1 MSTIQSQ
8 SQSPSAGP
16 RGTARAA
23 GALAFTVLSWASAF
37 SFIRIGLHELSPMQL
52 AAARFA
58 TAAVLVLGW
67 LAWRRPR
74 RPTARDAMAFA
85 LSGLLGIAGYNAL
98 LNTAELS
105 VAPGAAAFIMSTSP
119 IVTAIL
125 STLFLREKL
134 NRWGWAGSLFSFA
147 GIGLIASGQPGGLAL
162 GSGTTLIL
170 LAAAG
175 SAVYFVLQRRLI
187 PVYGPL
193 ACTAYTLLA
202 GAVLLLPWLPG
213 ALRSLAA
220 PGARR
225 AARGPAGGAGAGH
238 LPGRARLRE
247 LDFRAEPF
255 RAGARHP
262 LPLPGAGRGDG
273 LVDLHDGR
281 AAGAGDARRRID
293 GDRRRRGGRAS
304 PMPLIRR
311 GPAIPRGFA
320 IRRHWH
326 VRGPAMPP
334 RR

>member
-23 GALAFTVLSWASAF
+23 GAVTFTVLSWASAF
-37 SFIRIGLHELSPMQL
+37 PFIRIGLHELSPMQL

-58 TAAVLVLGW
+58 TATVLVLGW

-187 PVYGPL
+187 PVYGLL

-220 PGARR
+220 PGALH
-225 AARGPAGGAGAGH
+225 AALPAVLVLGVFPAALGYASCTFALSHFGPARATHFLYLVPAAAMGLSIFMTGEQPGLATLGGGSMAIAGVAAVA
-238 LPGRARLRE
+238 LRGRSSR
-247 LDFRAEPF
+247 
-255 RAGARHP
+255 
-262 LPLPGAGRGDG
+262 
-273 LVDLHDGR
+273 
-281 AAGAGDARRRID
+281 
-293 GDRRRRGGRAS
+293 
-304 PMPLIRR
+304 
-311 GPAIPRGFA
+311 
-320 IRRHWH
+320 
-326 VRGPAMPP
+326 
-334 RR
+334 

>member
-23 GALAFTVLSWASAF
+23 GAVAFTVLSWASAF
-37 SFIRIGLHELSPMQL
+37 PFIRIGLQELSPMQL

-74 RPTARDAMAFA
+74 RPSARDAMAFA

-134 NRWGWAGSLFSFA
+134 NRQGWAGSLFSFA

-220 PGARR
+220 PGALH
-225 AARGPAGGAGAGH
+225 AALPAVLVLGIFPAALGYASWTFALSHFGPARATHFLYLVPAAAMGLSIFMTGERPGLATLGGGLMAIAGVAAVA
-238 LPGRARLRE
+238 LRGRSSR
-247 LDFRAEPF
+247 
-255 RAGARHP
+255 
-262 LPLPGAGRGDG
+262 
-273 LVDLHDGR
+273 
-281 AAGAGDARRRID
+281 
-293 GDRRRRGGRAS
+293 
-304 PMPLIRR
+304 
-311 GPAIPRGFA
+311 
-320 IRRHWH
+320 
-326 VRGPAMPP
+326 
-334 RR
+334 

>member
-23 GALAFTVLSWASAF
+23 GAVAFTVLSWAAAF
-37 SFIRIGLHELSPMQL
+37 PFIRIGLQELSPMQL

-134 NRWGWAGSLFSFA
+134 NRQGWAGSLFSFA

-220 PGARR
+220 PGALH
-225 AARGPAGGAGAGH
+225 AALPAVLVLGIFPAALGYASWTFALSHFGPARATHFLYLVPAAAMGLSIFMTGERPGLATLGGGMMAIAGVAAVA
-238 LPGRARLRE
+238 LRGRSSR
-247 LDFRAEPF
+247 
-255 RAGARHP
+255 
-262 LPLPGAGRGDG
+262 
-273 LVDLHDGR
+273 
-281 AAGAGDARRRID
+281 
-293 GDRRRRGGRAS
+293 
-304 PMPLIRR
+304 
-311 GPAIPRGFA
+311 
-320 IRRHWH
+320 
-326 VRGPAMPP
+326 
-334 RR
+334 

>member
-23 GALAFTVLSWASAF
+23 GAVAFTVLSWASAF
-37 SFIRIGLHELSPMQL
+37 PFIRIGLHELSPMQL

-58 TAAVLVLGW
+58 TATVLVLGW

-134 NRWGWAGSLFSFA
+134 NRQGWAGSLFSFA

-220 PGARR
+220 PGALH
-225 AARGPAGGAGAGH
+225 AALPAVLVLGIFPAALGYASWTFALSHFGPARATHFLYLVPAAAMGLSIFMTGERPGLATLGGGLMAIAGVAAVA
-238 LPGRARLRE
+238 LRGRSSR
-247 LDFRAEPF
+247 
-255 RAGARHP
+255 
-262 LPLPGAGRGDG
+262 
-273 LVDLHDGR
+273 
-281 AAGAGDARRRID
+281 
-293 GDRRRRGGRAS
+293 
-304 PMPLIRR
+304 
-311 GPAIPRGFA
+311 
-320 IRRHWH
+320 
-326 VRGPAMPP
+326 
-334 RR
+334 

>member
-23 GALAFTVLSWASAF
+23 GAVAFTVLSWASAF
-37 SFIRIGLHELSPMQL
+37 PFIRIGLHELSPMQL

-74 RPTARDAMAFA
+74 RPSARDAMAFA

-220 PGARR
+220 PGALH
-225 AARGPAGGAGAGH
+225 AALPAVLVLGIFPAALGYASWTFALSHFGPARATHFLYLVPAAAMGLSIFMTGEQPGLATLGGGSIAIAGVAAVA
-238 LPGRARLRE
+238 LRGRSSR
-247 LDFRAEPF
+247 
-255 RAGARHP
+255 
-262 LPLPGAGRGDG
+262 
-273 LVDLHDGR
+273 
-281 AAGAGDARRRID
+281 
-293 GDRRRRGGRAS
+293 
-304 PMPLIRR
+304 
-311 GPAIPRGFA
+311 
-320 IRRHWH
+320 
-326 VRGPAMPP
+326 
-334 RR
+334 

>member
-23 GALAFTVLSWASAF
+23 GAVAFTVLSWASAF
-37 SFIRIGLHELSPMQL
+37 PFIRIGLHELSPMQL

-74 RPTARDAMAFA
+74 RPFARDAMAFA

-220 PGARR
+220 PGALH
-225 AARGPAGGAGAGH
+225 AALPAVLVLGIFPAALGYASWTFALSHFGPARATHFLYLVPAAAMGLSIFMTGERPGLATLGGGLMAIAGVAAVA
-238 LPGRARLRE
+238 LRGRSSR
-247 LDFRAEPF
+247 
-255 RAGARHP
+255 
-262 LPLPGAGRGDG
+262 
-273 LVDLHDGR
+273 
-281 AAGAGDARRRID
+281 
-293 GDRRRRGGRAS
+293 
-304 PMPLIRR
+304 
-311 GPAIPRGFA
+311 
-320 IRRHWH
+320 
-326 VRGPAMPP
+326 
-334 RR
+334 

>member
-23 GALAFTVLSWASAF
+23 GAVAFTVLSWAAAF
-37 SFIRIGLHELSPMQL
+37 PFIRIGLQELSPMQL

-74 RPTARDAMAFA
+74 RPSARDAMAFA

-134 NRWGWAGSLFSFA
+134 NRQGWAGSLFSFA

-220 PGARR
+220 PGALH
-225 AARGPAGGAGAGH
+225 AALPAVLVLGIFPAALGYASWTFALSHFGPARATHFLYLVPAAAMGLSIFMTGERPGLATLGGGLMAIASVAAVA
-238 LPGRARLRE
+238 LRGRSSR
-247 LDFRAEPF
+247 
-255 RAGARHP
+255 
-262 LPLPGAGRGDG
+262 
-273 LVDLHDGR
+273 
-281 AAGAGDARRRID
+281 
-293 GDRRRRGGRAS
+293 
-304 PMPLIRR
+304 
-311 GPAIPRGFA
+311 
-320 IRRHWH
+320 
-326 VRGPAMPP
+326 
-334 RR
+334 

>member
-23 GALAFTVLSWASAF
+23 GAVAFTVLSWASAF
-37 SFIRIGLHELSPMQL
+37 PFIRIGLHELSPMQL

-134 NRWGWAGSLFSFA
+134 NRQGWAGSLFSFA

-220 PGARR
+220 PGALH
-225 AARGPAGGAGAGH
+225 AALPAVLVLGIFPAALGYASWTFALSHFGPARATHFLYLVPAAAMGLSIFMTGEQPGLATLGGGSMAIAGVAAVA
-238 LPGRARLRE
+238 LRGRSSR
-247 LDFRAEPF
+247 
-255 RAGARHP
+255 
-262 LPLPGAGRGDG
+262 
-273 LVDLHDGR
+273 
-281 AAGAGDARRRID
+281 
-293 GDRRRRGGRAS
+293 
-304 PMPLIRR
+304 
-311 GPAIPRGFA
+311 
-320 IRRHWH
+320 
-326 VRGPAMPP
+326 
-334 RR
+334 

>member
-23 GALAFTVLSWASAF
+23 GAVAFTVLSWASAF
-37 SFIRIGLHELSPMQL
+37 PFIRIGLHELSPMQL

-134 NRWGWAGSLFSFA
+134 NRQGWAGSLFSFA

-220 PGARR
+220 PGALH
-225 AARGPAGGAGAGH
+225 AALPAVLVLGVFPAALGYASWTFALSHFGPARATHFLYLVPAAAMGLSIFMTGEQPRLATLGGGSMAIAGVAAVA
-238 LPGRARLRE
+238 LRGRSSR
-247 LDFRAEPF
+247 
-255 RAGARHP
+255 
-262 LPLPGAGRGDG
+262 
-273 LVDLHDGR
+273 
-281 AAGAGDARRRID
+281 
-293 GDRRRRGGRAS
+293 
-304 PMPLIRR
+304 
-311 GPAIPRGFA
+311 
-320 IRRHWH
+320 
-326 VRGPAMPP
+326 
-334 RR
+334 

>member
-23 GALAFTVLSWASAF
+23 GAVAFTVLSWASAF
-37 SFIRIGLHELSPMQL
+37 PFIRIGLHELSPMQL

-134 NRWGWAGSLFSFA
+134 NRQGWAGSLFSFA

-220 PGARR
+220 PGALH
-225 AARGPAGGAGAGH
+225 AALPAVLVLGIFPAALGYASWTFALSHFGPARATHFLYLVPAAAMGLSIFMTGERPGLATLGGGLMAIAGVAAVA
-238 LPGRARLRE
+238 LRGRSSR
-247 LDFRAEPF
+247 
-255 RAGARHP
+255 
-262 LPLPGAGRGDG
+262 
-273 LVDLHDGR
+273 
-281 AAGAGDARRRID
+281 
-293 GDRRRRGGRAS
+293 
-304 PMPLIRR
+304 
-311 GPAIPRGFA
+311 
-320 IRRHWH
+320 
-326 VRGPAMPP
+326 
-334 RR
+334 

>member
-23 GALAFTVLSWASAF
+23 GAVAFTVLSWAAAF
-37 SFIRIGLHELSPMQL
+37 PFIRIGLQELSPMQL

-74 RPTARDAMAFA
+74 RPSARDAMAFA

-134 NRWGWAGSLFSFA
+134 NRQGWAGSLFSFA

-220 PGARR
+220 PGALH
-225 AARGPAGGAGAGH
+225 AALPAVLVLGIFPAALGYASWTFALSHFGPARATHFLYLVPAAAMGLSIFMTGERPGLATLGGGLMAIAGVAAVA
-238 LPGRARLRE
+238 LRGRSSR
-247 LDFRAEPF
+247 
-255 RAGARHP
+255 
-262 LPLPGAGRGDG
+262 
-273 LVDLHDGR
+273 
-281 AAGAGDARRRID
+281 
-293 GDRRRRGGRAS
+293 
-304 PMPLIRR
+304 
-311 GPAIPRGFA
+311 
-320 IRRHWH
+320 
-326 VRGPAMPP
+326 
-334 RR
+334 

>member
-23 GALAFTVLSWASAF
+23 GAVAFTVLSWASAF
-37 SFIRIGLHELSPMQL
+37 PFIRIGLHELSPMQL

-58 TAAVLVLGW
+58 TATVLVLSW

-134 NRWGWAGSLFSFA
+134 NRQGWAGSLFSFA

-220 PGARR
+220 PGALH
-225 AARGPAGGAGAGH
+225 AALPAVLVLGIFPAALGYASWTFALSHFGPARATHFLYLVPAAAMGLSIFMTGEQPGLATLGGGSMAIAGVAAVA
-238 LPGRARLRE
+238 LRGRSSR
-247 LDFRAEPF
+247 
-255 RAGARHP
+255 
-262 LPLPGAGRGDG
+262 
-273 LVDLHDGR
+273 
-281 AAGAGDARRRID
+281 
-293 GDRRRRGGRAS
+293 
-304 PMPLIRR
+304 
-311 GPAIPRGFA
+311 
-320 IRRHWH
+320 
-326 VRGPAMPP
+326 
-334 RR
+334 

>member
-23 GALAFTVLSWASAF
+23 GAVAFTVLSWAAAF
-37 SFIRIGLHELSPMQL
+37 PFIRIGLQELSPMQL

-74 RPTARDAMAFA
+74 RPSARDAMAFA

-134 NRWGWAGSLFSFA
+134 NRQGWAGSLFSFA

-175 SAVYFVLQRRLI
+175 SAFYFVLQRRLI

-220 PGARR
+220 PGALH
-225 AARGPAGGAGAGH
+225 AALPAVLVLGIFPAALGYASWTFALSHFGPARATHFLYLVPAAAMGLSIFMTGERPGLATLGGGLMAIAGVAAVA
-238 LPGRARLRE
+238 LRGRSSR
-247 LDFRAEPF
+247 
-255 RAGARHP
+255 
-262 LPLPGAGRGDG
+262 
-273 LVDLHDGR
+273 
-281 AAGAGDARRRID
+281 
-293 GDRRRRGGRAS
+293 
-304 PMPLIRR
+304 
-311 GPAIPRGFA
+311 
-320 IRRHWH
+320 
-326 VRGPAMPP
+326 
-334 RR
+334 

>member
-23 GALAFTVLSWASAF
+23 GAVAFTVLSWASAF
-37 SFIRIGLHELSPMQL
+37 PFIRIGLHELSPMQL

-134 NRWGWAGSLFSFA
+134 NRWGWAGSLSSFA

-220 PGARR
+220 PGALH
-225 AARGPAGGAGAGH
+225 AALPAVLVLGVFPAALGYASWTFALSHFGPARATHFLYLVPAAAMGLSIFMTGEQPRLATLGGGSMAIAGVAAVA
-238 LPGRARLRE
+238 LRGRSSR
-247 LDFRAEPF
+247 
-255 RAGARHP
+255 
-262 LPLPGAGRGDG
+262 
-273 LVDLHDGR
+273 
-281 AAGAGDARRRID
+281 
-293 GDRRRRGGRAS
+293 
-304 PMPLIRR
+304 
-311 GPAIPRGFA
+311 
-320 IRRHWH
+320 
-326 VRGPAMPP
+326 
-334 RR
+334 

>member
-1 MSTIQSQ
+1 MNTIQSQ

-23 GALAFTVLSWASAF
+23 GALAFTMLSWASAF
-37 SFIRIGLHELSPMQL
+37 PFIRIGLHELSPMQL

-220 PGARR
+220 PGALH
-225 AARGPAGGAGAGH
+225 AALPAVLVLGIFPAALGYASWTFALSHFGPARATHFLYLVPAAAMGLSIFMTGEQPGLATLGGGSMAIAGVAAVA
-238 LPGRARLRE
+238 LRGRSSR
-247 LDFRAEPF
+247 
-255 RAGARHP
+255 
-262 LPLPGAGRGDG
+262 
-273 LVDLHDGR
+273 
-281 AAGAGDARRRID
+281 
-293 GDRRRRGGRAS
+293 
-304 PMPLIRR
+304 
-311 GPAIPRGFA
+311 
-320 IRRHWH
+320 
-326 VRGPAMPP
+326 
-334 RR
+334 

>member
-23 GALAFTVLSWASAF
+23 GAVAFTVLSWAAAF
-37 SFIRIGLHELSPMQL
+37 PFIRIGLQELSPMQL

-74 RPTARDAMAFA
+74 RPSARDAMAFA

-134 NRWGWAGSLFSFA
+134 NRQGWAGSLFSFA

-220 PGARR
+220 PGALH
-225 AARGPAGGAGAGH
+225 AALPAVLVLGIFPAALGYASWTFALSHFGPARATHFLYLVPAAAMGLSIFMTGERPGLATLGGGSMAIAGVAAVA
-238 LPGRARLRE
+238 LRGRSSR
-247 LDFRAEPF
+247 
-255 RAGARHP
+255 
-262 LPLPGAGRGDG
+262 
-273 LVDLHDGR
+273 
-281 AAGAGDARRRID
+281 
-293 GDRRRRGGRAS
+293 
-304 PMPLIRR
+304 
-311 GPAIPRGFA
+311 
-320 IRRHWH
+320 
-326 VRGPAMPP
+326 
-334 RR
+334 

>member
-23 GALAFTVLSWASAF
+23 GAVAFTVLSWASAF
-37 SFIRIGLHELSPMQL
+37 PFIRIGLHELSPMQL

-202 GAVLLLPWLPG
+202 GAVLLLLPWLPG

-220 PGARR
+220 PGALH
-225 AARGPAGGAGAGH
+225 AALPAVLVLGVFPAALGYASWTFALSHFGPARATHFLYLVPAAAMGLSIFMTGEQPGLATLGGGSMAIAGVAAVA
-238 LPGRARLRE
+238 LRGRSSR
-247 LDFRAEPF
+247 
-255 RAGARHP
+255 
-262 LPLPGAGRGDG
+262 
-273 LVDLHDGR
+273 
-281 AAGAGDARRRID
+281 
-293 GDRRRRGGRAS
+293 
-304 PMPLIRR
+304 
-311 GPAIPRGFA
+311 
-320 IRRHWH
+320 
-326 VRGPAMPP
+326 
-334 RR
+334 

>member
-37 SFIRIGLHELSPMQL
+37 PFIRIGLHELSPMQL

-220 PGARR
+220 PGALH
-225 AARGPAGGAGAGH
+225 AALPAVLLLGIFPAALGYASWTFALSHFGPARATHFLYLVSAAAMGLSIFMTGEQPGLATLGGGSMAIAGVAAVA
-238 LPGRARLRE
+238 LRGRSSR
-247 LDFRAEPF
+247 
-255 RAGARHP
+255 
-262 LPLPGAGRGDG
+262 
-273 LVDLHDGR
+273 
-281 AAGAGDARRRID
+281 
-293 GDRRRRGGRAS
+293 
-304 PMPLIRR
+304 
-311 GPAIPRGFA
+311 
-320 IRRHWH
+320 
-326 VRGPAMPP
+326 
-334 RR
+334 

>member
-23 GALAFTVLSWASAF
+23 GAVAFTVLSWAAAF
-37 SFIRIGLHELSPMQL
+37 PFIRIGLHELSPMQL

-74 RPTARDAMAFA
+74 RPSARDAMAFA

-134 NRWGWAGSLFSFA
+134 NRQGWAGSLFSFA

-220 PGARR
+220 PGALH
-225 AARGPAGGAGAGH
+225 AALPAVLVLGIFPAALGYASWTFALSHFGPARATHFLYLVPAAAMGLSIFMTGERPGLATLGGGLMAIAGVAAVA
-238 LPGRARLRE
+238 LRGRSSR
-247 LDFRAEPF
+247 
-255 RAGARHP
+255 
-262 LPLPGAGRGDG
+262 
-273 LVDLHDGR
+273 
-281 AAGAGDARRRID
+281 
-293 GDRRRRGGRAS
+293 
-304 PMPLIRR
+304 
-311 GPAIPRGFA
+311 
-320 IRRHWH
+320 
-326 VRGPAMPP
+326 
-334 RR
+334 

>member
-8 SQSPSAGP
+8 SRSPSAGP

-23 GALAFTVLSWASAF
+23 GAVAFTVLSWASAF
-37 SFIRIGLHELSPMQL
+37 PFIRIGLHELSPMQL

-134 NRWGWAGSLFSFA
+134 NRQGWAGSLFSFA

-213 ALRSLAA
+213 ALRSPAA
-220 PGARR
+220 PGALH
-225 AARGPAGGAGAGH
+225 AALPAVLVLGVFPAALGYASWTFALSHFGPARATHFLYLVPAAAMGLSIFMTGEQPGLATLGGGSMAIAGVAAVA
-238 LPGRARLRE
+238 LRGRSSR
-247 LDFRAEPF
+247 
-255 RAGARHP
+255 
-262 LPLPGAGRGDG
+262 
-273 LVDLHDGR
+273 
-281 AAGAGDARRRID
+281 
-293 GDRRRRGGRAS
+293 
-304 PMPLIRR
+304 
-311 GPAIPRGFA
+311 
-320 IRRHWH
+320 
-326 VRGPAMPP
+326 
-334 RR
+334 

>member
-1 MSTIQSQ
+1 
-8 SQSPSAGP
+8 
-16 RGTARAA
+16 
-23 GALAFTVLSWASAF
+23 
-37 SFIRIGLHELSPMQL
+37 MQL

-134 NRWGWAGSLFSFA
+134 NRQGWAGSLFSFA

-202 GAVLLLPWLPG
+202 GAMLLLPWLPG

-220 PGARR
+220 PGALH
-225 AARGPAGGAGAGH
+225 AALPAVLVLDVFPAALGYASWTFALSHFGPARATHFLYLVPAAAMGLSIFMTGEQPRLATLGGGSMAIAGVAAVA
-238 LPGRARLRE
+238 LRGRSSR
-247 LDFRAEPF
+247 
-255 RAGARHP
+255 
-262 LPLPGAGRGDG
+262 
-273 LVDLHDGR
+273 
-281 AAGAGDARRRID
+281 
-293 GDRRRRGGRAS
+293 
-304 PMPLIRR
+304 
-311 GPAIPRGFA
+311 
-320 IRRHWH
+320 
-326 VRGPAMPP
+326 
-334 RR
+334 

>member
-23 GALAFTVLSWASAF
+23 GAVAFTVLSWAAAF
-37 SFIRIGLHELSPMQL
+37 PFIRIGLHELSPMQL

-58 TAAVLVLGW
+58 TATVLVLGW

-134 NRWGWAGSLFSFA
+134 NRQGWAGSLFSFA

-220 PGARR
+220 PGALH
-225 AARGPAGGAGAGH
+225 AALPAVLVLGIFPAALGYASWTFALSHFGPARATHFLYLVPAAAMGLSIFMTGERPGLATLGGGLMAIAGVAAVA
-238 LPGRARLRE
+238 LRGRSSR
-247 LDFRAEPF
+247 
-255 RAGARHP
+255 
-262 LPLPGAGRGDG
+262 
-273 LVDLHDGR
+273 
-281 AAGAGDARRRID
+281 
-293 GDRRRRGGRAS
+293 
-304 PMPLIRR
+304 
-311 GPAIPRGFA
+311 
-320 IRRHWH
+320 
-326 VRGPAMPP
+326 
-334 RR
+334 

>member
-23 GALAFTVLSWASAF
+23 GAVAFTVLSWAAAF
-37 SFIRIGLHELSPMQL
+37 PFIRIGLQELSPMQL

-74 RPTARDAMAFA
+74 RPSARDAMAFA

-134 NRWGWAGSLFSFA
+134 NRQGWAGSLFSFA

-162 GSGTTLIL
+162 GCGTTLIL

-220 PGARR
+220 PGALH
-225 AARGPAGGAGAGH
+225 AALPAVLVLGIFPAALGYASWTFALSHFGPARATHFLYLVPAAAMGLSIFMTGERPGLATLGGGLMAIAGVAAVA
-238 LPGRARLRE
+238 LRGRSSR
-247 LDFRAEPF
+247 
-255 RAGARHP
+255 
-262 LPLPGAGRGDG
+262 
-273 LVDLHDGR
+273 
-281 AAGAGDARRRID
+281 
-293 GDRRRRGGRAS
+293 
-304 PMPLIRR
+304 
-311 GPAIPRGFA
+311 
-320 IRRHWH
+320 
-326 VRGPAMPP
+326 
-334 RR
+334 

>member
-23 GALAFTVLSWASAF
+23 GAVAFTVLSWAAAF
-37 SFIRIGLHELSPMQL
+37 PFIRIGLQELSPMQL

-134 NRWGWAGSLFSFA
+134 NRQGWAGSLFSFA

-220 PGARR
+220 PGALH
-225 AARGPAGGAGAGH
+225 AALPAVLVLGIFPAALGYASWTFALSHFGPARATHFLYLVPAAAMGLSIFMTGERPGLATLGGGLMAIAGVAAVA
-238 LPGRARLRE
+238 LRGRSSR
-247 LDFRAEPF
+247 
-255 RAGARHP
+255 
-262 LPLPGAGRGDG
+262 
-273 LVDLHDGR
+273 
-281 AAGAGDARRRID
+281 
-293 GDRRRRGGRAS
+293 
-304 PMPLIRR
+304 
-311 GPAIPRGFA
+311 
-320 IRRHWH
+320 
-326 VRGPAMPP
+326 
-334 RR
+334 

>member
-23 GALAFTVLSWASAF
+23 GAVAFTVLSWAAAF
-37 SFIRIGLHELSPMQL
+37 PFIRIGLQELSPMQL
-52 AAARFA
+52 AAARFG

-74 RPTARDAMAFA
+74 RPSARDAMAFA

-134 NRWGWAGSLFSFA
+134 NRQGWAGSLFSFA

-220 PGARR
+220 PGALH
-225 AARGPAGGAGAGH
+225 AALPAVLVLGIFPAALGYASWTFALSHFGPARATHFLYLVPAAAMGLSIFMTGERPGLATLGGGLMAIAGVAAVA
-238 LPGRARLRE
+238 LRGRSSR
-247 LDFRAEPF
+247 
-255 RAGARHP
+255 
-262 LPLPGAGRGDG
+262 
-273 LVDLHDGR
+273 
-281 AAGAGDARRRID
+281 
-293 GDRRRRGGRAS
+293 
-304 PMPLIRR
+304 
-311 GPAIPRGFA
+311 
-320 IRRHWH
+320 
-326 VRGPAMPP
+326 
-334 RR
+334 

>member
-23 GALAFTVLSWASAF
+23 GAVAFTVLSWAAAF
-37 SFIRIGLHELSPMQL
+37 PFIRIGLQELSPMQL

-74 RPTARDAMAFA
+74 WPSARDAMAFA

-134 NRWGWAGSLFSFA
+134 NRQGWAGSLFSFA

-220 PGARR
+220 PGALH
-225 AARGPAGGAGAGH
+225 AALPAVLVLGIFPAALGYASWTFALSHFGPARATHFLYLVPAAAMGLSIFMTGERPGLATLGGGLMAIAGVAAVA
-238 LPGRARLRE
+238 LRGRSSR
-247 LDFRAEPF
+247 
-255 RAGARHP
+255 
-262 LPLPGAGRGDG
+262 
-273 LVDLHDGR
+273 
-281 AAGAGDARRRID
+281 
-293 GDRRRRGGRAS
+293 
-304 PMPLIRR
+304 
-311 GPAIPRGFA
+311 
-320 IRRHWH
+320 
-326 VRGPAMPP
+326 
-334 RR
+334 

>member
-37 SFIRIGLHELSPMQL
+37 PFIRIGLHELSPMQL

-213 ALRSLAA
+213 ALHAA
-220 PGARR
+220 LPAVLVLGIFP
-225 AARGPAGGAGAGH
+225 AALGYASWTFALSHFGPARATHFLYLVPAAAMGLSIFMTGEQPGLATLGGGSMAIAGVAAVA
-238 LPGRARLRE
+238 LRGRSSR
-247 LDFRAEPF
+247 
-255 RAGARHP
+255 
-262 LPLPGAGRGDG
+262 
-273 LVDLHDGR
+273 
-281 AAGAGDARRRID
+281 
-293 GDRRRRGGRAS
+293 
-304 PMPLIRR
+304 
-311 GPAIPRGFA
+311 
-320 IRRHWH
+320 
-326 VRGPAMPP
+326 
-334 RR
+334 

>member
-23 GALAFTVLSWASAF
+23 GAVAFTVLSWASAF
-37 SFIRIGLHELSPMQL
+37 PFIRIGLQELSPMQL

-74 RPTARDAMAFA
+74 RPSARDAMAFA

-220 PGARR
+220 PGALH
-225 AARGPAGGAGAGH
+225 AALPAVLVLGIFPAALGYASWTFALSHFGPARATHFLYLVPAAAMGLSIFMTGERPGLATLGGGLMAIAGVAAVA
-238 LPGRARLRE
+238 LRGRSSR
-247 LDFRAEPF
+247 
-255 RAGARHP
+255 
-262 LPLPGAGRGDG
+262 
-273 LVDLHDGR
+273 
-281 AAGAGDARRRID
+281 
-293 GDRRRRGGRAS
+293 
-304 PMPLIRR
+304 
-311 GPAIPRGFA
+311 
-320 IRRHWH
+320 
-326 VRGPAMPP
+326 
-334 RR
+334 

>member
-23 GALAFTVLSWASAF
+23 GAVAFTVLSWASAF
-37 SFIRIGLHELSPMQL
+37 PFIRIGLHELSPMQL

-58 TAAVLVLGW
+58 TATVLVLGW

-134 NRWGWAGSLFSFA
+134 NRWGWVGSLFSFA

-220 PGARR
+220 PGALH
-225 AARGPAGGAGAGH
+225 AALPAVLVLGIFPAALGYASWTFALSHFGPARATHFLYLVPAAAMGLSIFMTGEQPGLATLGGGSMAIAGVAAVA
-238 LPGRARLRE
+238 LRGRSSR
-247 LDFRAEPF
+247 
-255 RAGARHP
+255 
-262 LPLPGAGRGDG
+262 
-273 LVDLHDGR
+273 
-281 AAGAGDARRRID
+281 
-293 GDRRRRGGRAS
+293 
-304 PMPLIRR
+304 
-311 GPAIPRGFA
+311 
-320 IRRHWH
+320 
-326 VRGPAMPP
+326 
-334 RR
+334 

>member
-23 GALAFTVLSWASAF
+23 GAVAFTVLSWASAF
-37 SFIRIGLHELSPMQL
+37 PFIRIGLHELSPMQL

-134 NRWGWAGSLFSFA
+134 NRQGWAGSLFSFA

-175 SAVYFVLQRRLI
+175 AAVYFVLQRRLI

-202 GAVLLLPWLPG
+202 GAVLLLGIFPAALGYASWTFALSHFGPARATHFLYLVPAAAMGLSIFMTGERPG
-213 ALRSLAA
+213 LATLGGGLMAIAGVAAVALR
-220 PGARR
+220 
-225 AARGPAGGAGAGH
+225 
-238 LPGRARLRE
+238 GRSSR
-247 LDFRAEPF
+247 
-255 RAGARHP
+255 
-262 LPLPGAGRGDG
+262 
-273 LVDLHDGR
+273 
-281 AAGAGDARRRID
+281 
-293 GDRRRRGGRAS
+293 
-304 PMPLIRR
+304 
-311 GPAIPRGFA
+311 
-320 IRRHWH
+320 
-326 VRGPAMPP
+326 
-334 RR
+334 

>member
-23 GALAFTVLSWASAF
+23 GAVAFTVLSWASAF
-37 SFIRIGLHELSPMQL
+37 PFIRIGLHELSPMQL

-74 RPTARDAMAFA
+74 RPSARDAMAFA

-134 NRWGWAGSLFSFA
+134 NRQGWAGSLFSFA

-220 PGARR
+220 PGALH
-225 AARGPAGGAGAGH
+225 AALPAVLVLGIFPAALGYASWTFALSHFGPARATHFLYLVPAAAMGLSIFMTGERPGLATLGGGLMAIAGVAAVA
-238 LPGRARLRE
+238 LRGRSSR
-247 LDFRAEPF
+247 
-255 RAGARHP
+255 
-262 LPLPGAGRGDG
+262 
-273 LVDLHDGR
+273 
-281 AAGAGDARRRID
+281 
-293 GDRRRRGGRAS
+293 
-304 PMPLIRR
+304 
-311 GPAIPRGFA
+311 
-320 IRRHWH
+320 
-326 VRGPAMPP
+326 
-334 RR
+334 

>member
-23 GALAFTVLSWASAF
+23 GAVAFTVLSWAAAF
-37 SFIRIGLHELSPMQL
+37 PFIRIGLQELSPMQL

-74 RPTARDAMAFA
+74 RPSARDAMAFA

-134 NRWGWAGSLFSFA
+134 NRQGWAGSLFSFA

-220 PGARR
+220 PGALH
-225 AARGPAGGAGAGH
+225 AALPAVLVLGIFPAALGYASWTFALSHFGPARATHFLYLVPAAAMGLSIFMTGERPGLATLGGGLMAIVGVAAVA
-238 LPGRARLRE
+238 LRGRSSR
-247 LDFRAEPF
+247 
-255 RAGARHP
+255 
-262 LPLPGAGRGDG
+262 
-273 LVDLHDGR
+273 
-281 AAGAGDARRRID
+281 
-293 GDRRRRGGRAS
+293 
-304 PMPLIRR
+304 
-311 GPAIPRGFA
+311 
-320 IRRHWH
+320 
-326 VRGPAMPP
+326 
-334 RR
+334 

>member
-23 GALAFTVLSWASAF
+23 GAVAFTVLSWASAF
-37 SFIRIGLHELSPMQL
+37 PFIRIGLHELSPMQL

-58 TAAVLVLGW
+58 TATVLVLGW

-119 IVTAIL
+119 IITAIL

-134 NRWGWAGSLFSFA
+134 NRWGWVGSLFSFA

-220 PGARR
+220 PGALH
-225 AARGPAGGAGAGH
+225 AALPAVLVLGIFPAALGYASWTFALSHFGPARATHFLYLVPAAAMGLSIFMTGEQPGLATLGGGSMAIAGVAAVA
-238 LPGRARLRE
+238 LRGRSSR
-247 LDFRAEPF
+247 
-255 RAGARHP
+255 
-262 LPLPGAGRGDG
+262 
-273 LVDLHDGR
+273 
-281 AAGAGDARRRID
+281 
-293 GDRRRRGGRAS
+293 
-304 PMPLIRR
+304 
-311 GPAIPRGFA
+311 
-320 IRRHWH
+320 
-326 VRGPAMPP
+326 
-334 RR
+334 

>member
-8 SQSPSAGP
+8 SQLPSAGP

-23 GALAFTVLSWASAF
+23 GAVAFTVLSWASAF
-37 SFIRIGLHELSPMQL
+37 PFIRIGLHELSPMQL

-58 TAAVLVLGW
+58 TATVLVLGW

-74 RPTARDAMAFA
+74 RPSARDAMAFA

-220 PGARR
+220 PGALH
-225 AARGPAGGAGAGH
+225 AALPAVLVLGIFPAALGYASWTFALSHFGPARATHFLYLVPAAAMGLSIFMTGEQPGLATLGGGSMAIAGVAAVA
-238 LPGRARLRE
+238 LRGRSSR
-247 LDFRAEPF
+247 
-255 RAGARHP
+255 
-262 LPLPGAGRGDG
+262 
-273 LVDLHDGR
+273 
-281 AAGAGDARRRID
+281 
-293 GDRRRRGGRAS
+293 
-304 PMPLIRR
+304 
-311 GPAIPRGFA
+311 
-320 IRRHWH
+320 
-326 VRGPAMPP
+326 
-334 RR
+334 

>member
-1 MSTIQSQ
+1 
-8 SQSPSAGP
+8 
-16 RGTARAA
+16 
-23 GALAFTVLSWASAF
+23 
-37 SFIRIGLHELSPMQL
+37 MQL

-58 TAAVLVLGW
+58 TATVLVLGW

-98 LNTAELS
+98 LNIAELS

-119 IVTAIL
+119 IVTALL

-147 GIGLIASGQPGGLAL
+147 GIGLIASGQHGGLAL

-202 GAVLLLPWLPG
+202 GAVPLLPWLPG

-220 PGARR
+220 PGALH
-225 AARGPAGGAGAGH
+225 AALPAVLVLGIFPAALGYASWTFALSHFGPARATHFLYLVPAAAMGLSIFMTGERPGLATLGGGSMAIAGVAAVA
-238 LPGRARLRE
+238 LRGRSSR
-247 LDFRAEPF
+247 
-255 RAGARHP
+255 
-262 LPLPGAGRGDG
+262 
-273 LVDLHDGR
+273 
-281 AAGAGDARRRID
+281 
-293 GDRRRRGGRAS
+293 
-304 PMPLIRR
+304 
-311 GPAIPRGFA
+311 
-320 IRRHWH
+320 
-326 VRGPAMPP
+326 
-334 RR
+334 

>member
-23 GALAFTVLSWASAF
+23 GAVAFTVLSWASAF
-37 SFIRIGLHELSPMQL
+37 PFIRIGLHELSPMQL

-134 NRWGWAGSLFSFA
+134 NRQGWAGSLFSFA

-220 PGARR
+220 PGALH
-225 AARGPAGGAGAGH
+225 AALPAVLVLGIFPAALGYASWTFALSHFGPARATHFLYLVPAAAMGLSIFMTGEQPGLATLGGGSMAIVGVAAVA
-238 LPGRARLRE
+238 LRGRSSR
-247 LDFRAEPF
+247 
-255 RAGARHP
+255 
-262 LPLPGAGRGDG
+262 
-273 LVDLHDGR
+273 
-281 AAGAGDARRRID
+281 
-293 GDRRRRGGRAS
+293 
-304 PMPLIRR
+304 
-311 GPAIPRGFA
+311 
-320 IRRHWH
+320 
-326 VRGPAMPP
+326 
-334 RR
+334 

>member
-23 GALAFTVLSWASAF
+23 GAVAFTVLSWAAAF
-37 SFIRIGLHELSPMQL
+37 PFIRIGLHELSPMQL

-134 NRWGWAGSLFSFA
+134 NRQGWAGSLFSFA

-220 PGARR
+220 PGALH
-225 AARGPAGGAGAGH
+225 AALPAVLVLGIFPAALGYASWTFALSHFGPARATHFLYLVPAAAMGLSIFMTGERPGLATLGGGLMAIAGVAAVA
-238 LPGRARLRE
+238 LRGRSSR
-247 LDFRAEPF
+247 
-255 RAGARHP
+255 
-262 LPLPGAGRGDG
+262 
-273 LVDLHDGR
+273 
-281 AAGAGDARRRID
+281 
-293 GDRRRRGGRAS
+293 
-304 PMPLIRR
+304 
-311 GPAIPRGFA
+311 
-320 IRRHWH
+320 
-326 VRGPAMPP
+326 
-334 RR
+334 